1 MEIKRAL
8 LSVSNKDGIVEFA
21 KFLHEKG
28 VELISTGGTMKT
40 IKDAGIPV
48 TYVSEITG
56 FPEVMDG
63 RVKTLNPFVHGGIL
77 AVRDNPEH
85 IKQMQELGI
94 KPIDMV
100 VVNLYPFRETIA
112 KPDVTEELAV
122 ENIDIGGPAMI
133 RASAKNFKYVTVVV
147 NPSSYSKIMQA
158 MEKEGCVPLTMRKAL
173 AEEAFRHTCEYDGAI
188 SAYLA
193 KTIEP
198 DKEYPEE
205 QAIFLEKV
213 QDLRYGENPH
223 QTAAFY
229 RDKAETGGVAAA
241 KQLHGKELS
250 FNNIVDIE
258 AAYRIVAEFREPAV
272 AIIKHT
278 NPCGTGIGTSMLDAY
293 KKALSSDPVS
303 AFGGIIALN
312 GTVDG
317 ATAKE
322 MSSLFVE
329 AVIAPEYDKEAL
341 AVLMAKKNVRLL
353 ELPILK
359 LENAYDMKK
368 VSGGM
373 LIQTRDDAFAK
384 AEDMKV
390 VTKKQPTATEWEQLI
405 FAMKVVKHVK
415 SNAILL
421 AKDYKTVG
429 VGAGQMNRVGSAEIA
444 IKQAGDLAKGAVMA
458 SDAFFP
464 FGDTV
469 EAAAA
474 AGITAIIQPGGSIR
488 DEESIAAA
496 DKHGIAMV
504 FSGLRHFKH

>member
-1 MEIKRAL
+1 MKIKRAL
-8 LSVSNKDGIVEFA
+8 LSVSNKEGIVELA
-21 KFLHEKG
+21 RFLHEKG
-28 VELISTGGTMKT
+28 VELVSTGGTMKT

-48 TYVSEITG
+48 TYVSDLTG

-77 AVRDNPEH
+77 AVRDNEDH
-85 IKQMQELGI
+85 AKQMAELGI

-112 KPDVTEELAV
+112 KPDVTEDEAI

-133 RASAKNFKYVTVVV
+133 RAAAKNFKYVTVVV
-147 NPSSYSKIMQA
+147 NPKSYTKIMDDLKIH
-158 MEKEGCVPLTMRKAL
+158 EELSHKLRKEL
-173 AEEAFRHTCEYDGAI
+173 AAEAYRHTSEYDAAI
-188 SAYLA
+188 CAYLDRTLA
-193 KTIEP
+193 PE
-198 DKEYPEE
+198 KEYPREK
-205 QAIFLEKV
+205 AIFLEKV

-229 RDKAETGGVAAA
+229 RDKQAEGGIASA

-258 AAYRIVAEFREPAV
+258 AAYRIVSEFEQPAV

-278 NPCGTGIGTSMLDAY
+278 NPCGTGIGETLEQAY
-293 KKALSSDPVS
+293 NKAFEADPVS
-303 AFGGIIALN
+303 AFGGIIGLN
-312 GTVDG
+312 SKVDE
-317 ATAKE
+317 ATAKA

-329 AVIAPEYDKEAL
+329 AIIAPEYDAAAL
-341 AVLMAKKNVRLL
+341 NLLEAKKNVRLL
-353 ELPILK
+353 QLPLLK
-359 LENAYDMKK
+359 LEHAYDMKK

-373 LIQTRDDAFAK
+373 LIQTLDSAFAAK
-384 AEDMKV
+384 NDMKV
-390 VTKKQPTATEWEQLI
+390 VTKREPTLEEWQQLI

-415 SNAILL
+415 SNAIVL
-421 AKDYKTVG
+421 AKDFRTTG

-444 IKQAGDLAKGAVMA
+444 IKQSGELAKGSVLA

-464 FGDTV
+464 FNDTV
-469 EAAAA
+469 EAAAQ
-474 AGITAIIQPGGSIR
+474 AGVTAIIQPGGSIR
-488 DEESIAAA
+488 DDESIELA
-496 DKHGIAMV
+496 DKYGIAMI